1 MVRPSHTTVRSSKRQ
16 VLYCGRGHALFERS
30 QSVAIAELK
39 GQQFARRAY
48 VSPDHFPIGMSL
60 PSTAVADLMESV
72 AVFILSGRYIG
83 FLPEHFARQWIAQ
96 DLMRPLL
103 DRELG
108 YKNPIYLAI
117 RKTEQNKPIL
127 SLFLRE
133 LYKAHGLVI
142 ANSTRIA
149 SEAVNA

>member
-1 MVRPSHTTVRSSKRQ
+1 
-16 VLYCGRGHALFERS
+16 
-30 QSVAIAELK
+30 
-39 GQQFARRAY
+39 
-48 VSPDHFPIGMSL
+48 
-60 PSTAVADLMESV
+60 MESV